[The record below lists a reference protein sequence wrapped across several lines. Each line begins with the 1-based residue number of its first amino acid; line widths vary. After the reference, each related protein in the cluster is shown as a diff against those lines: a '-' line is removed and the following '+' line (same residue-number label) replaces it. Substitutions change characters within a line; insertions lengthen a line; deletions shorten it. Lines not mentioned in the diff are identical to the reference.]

1 MKTLKIALLAATA
14 TVAMGGA
21 ALADDSPTVAFNIGA
36 ASDYV
41 FRGISQT
48 DEGGQVFGGADL
60 TAGKFYAG
68 TWLSNVDFNNGTTME
83 YDLYAGYKPTVGP
96 VAMDLGVIYYGYGN
110 KPSGPGDEAY
120 YEIKAAGSVPVGKGA
135 IGAAVYYSPEF
146 PFKGGNATYV
156 ELNGSM
162 PVDDKWSVSGA
173 VGHQDVSYNGD
184 YNTWNLGV
192 SYALTSHVGL
202 DLRYWDTDEHS
213 FGKIYDG
220 RVAASIKASF

>member
-60 TAGKFYAG
+60 TAGKLYAG

-96 VAMDLGVIYYGYGN
+96 VALDLGVIYYGYAN
-110 KPSGPGDEAY
+110 KPSGSGDEAY
-120 YEIKAAGSVPVGKGA
+120 TEIKVAGSVPVGKGT

-146 PFKGGNATYV
+146 PFKSGAATYV
-156 ELNGSM
+156 ELNGSV
-162 PVDDKWSVSGA
+162 PVDDKWSLSGA
-173 VGHQDVSYNGD
+173 VGHQDVDYNGD

-220 RVAASIKASF
+220 RVAASIKATF